1 MNVTSQTKF
10 TKDEWN
16 SIEIPVQPDEMRI
29 LTFIQKAFHTPDL
42 VENQMLSLY
51 SYLKVD
57 SSPELDVYLCNTY
70 FSIQKVDIKVKL
82 KKADQIRV
90 ASFTKKISVI
100 LYEHVLIDL
109 CEKKEYFHSLLFW
122 PSERG
127 RCLPQAPG
135 QSPPARMDS

>member
-29 LTFIQKAFHTPDL
+29 LAFIQKAFHNPDL

-70 FSIQKVDIKVKL
+70 FFSIQKVDIKVKL

-90 ASFTKKISVI
+90 ASFAKKFQ
-100 LYEHVLIDL
+100 LYYMNTYLSICV
-109 CEKKEYFHSLLFW
+109 KKKNTFI
-122 PSERG
+122 
-127 RCLPQAPG
+127 
-135 QSPPARMDS
+135 